1 MLLMRRKNLAAAT
14 PQEAIAYLA
23 SACDGAIRADGHGFA
38 AHHVD
43 MGHALAARRR
53 WRPRHRRQALT
64 LIRYYRAQLER
75 AGFDVG
81 ALLGHR
87 TSGRRSRRASTG
99 TPACWAPDPTGIS
112 RTRFWNGARWTSR
125 TA

>member
-1 MLLMRRKNLAAAT
+1 MRLRLRNNPAMAT

-43 MGHALAARRR
+43 IGHHLAAKRR
-53 WRPRHRRQALT
+53 WRRRHRRQALA
-64 LIRYYRAQLER
+64 LIRYYGTQLER
-75 AGFDVG
+75 AGYDVD
-81 ALLGHR
+81 ALLG
-87 TSGRRSRRASTG
+87 GRRAARRRRTAG
-99 TPACWAPDPTGIS
+99 APAMWAPDPTGIS
-112 RTRFWNGARWTSR
+112 AQRFWNGVRWTSK